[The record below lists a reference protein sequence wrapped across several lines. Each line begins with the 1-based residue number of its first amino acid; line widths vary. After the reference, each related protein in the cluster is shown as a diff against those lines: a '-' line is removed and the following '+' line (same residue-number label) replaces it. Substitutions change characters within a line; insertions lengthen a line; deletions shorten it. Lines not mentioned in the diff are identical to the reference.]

1 MTYAFLAQ
9 IRGDR
14 TGAQFYDMVS
24 KYLYSMHHNKKLLVC
39 RSKQYGIGFREEI
52 FFRPFLGQLIF
63 VKHPEWKNFFNN
75 SASDYF
81 EDPGGEIPEIEGVEE
96 LKQHGVRGA
105 AAILVSQVGLDLLT
119 YSKTKLDF
127 NLNAFSHISPDFKT
141 GQIVIHVRNG
151 DVSNEPVH
159 DGFMVHKYCKELIES
174 KKYLQNYN
182 RKSMDALASDTQ
194 CPTSERAL
202 DKILSDVC
210 SRYPDKEVHLVSED
224 KYFSSRR
231 YENISKKYNIKF
243 FSNDIITDFYHLA
256 TSDVLIGSRSSYCA
270 MGLYYFTGK
279 EFFYPHWSLY
289 TCLGLGTKYDKTN
302 YKSFRN
308 I

>member
-1 MTYAFLAQ
+1 MTHAFLAQ

-14 TGAQFYDMVS
+14 AGSQFYDMVS
-24 KYLYSMHHNKKLLVC
+24 KYLYSMHHNKKLFVC
-39 RSKQYGIGFREEI
+39 RSKQHRVGFREEI

-63 VKHPEWKNFFNN
+63 TEH
-75 SASDYF
+75 
-81 EDPGGEIPEIEGVEE
+81 PEIEGVKE
-96 LKQHGVRGA
+96 LKQDEHGIRGA
-105 AAILVSQVGLDLLT
+105 AAILVSEVGLDLLT

-127 NLNAFSHISPDFKT
+127 NLNAFSHITPDFKT
-141 GQIVIHVRNG
+141 GQIVIHARNG

-174 KKYLQNYN
+174 KKYLENYN
-182 RKSMDALASDTQ
+182 RKSMDALASDKQ

-210 SRYPDKEVHLVSED
+210 SRYPEKEVHLVSED